1 MVTFKQLEAL
11 HWVCRLGTFGSAAA
25 KLNTTESAISK
36 RIAELERF
44 FDIDLFDRS
53 RRTARPTAEGRKLL
67 ELAGDALGARDRLLE
82 QMGRE
87 SEVVRRFRLGV
98 TELVALTWLPQ
109 LVQALRNQYPDVLLE
124 PEIDL
129 STHLSQKLEL
139 GQLDMAIVPPVFQR
153 EGSVSVPL
161 QEMTLSWM
169 CRPGLVPR
177 RRRLPLAELARHP
190 ILMQIGGS
198 GVDVVV
204 DRWLRRQG
212 LSVRRL
218 YAGNS
223 LVALG
228 ALTAS
233 GFGVSFLPALYF
245 RDHVERGI
253 LHTFE
258 TEVALPPI
266 RYSAVYRNEGGA
278 SSFNARVA
286 RLCVDHCDFS
296 RPQLDALSDARRVGN
311 R

>member
-11 HWVCRLGTFGSAAA
+11 HWVCRLGTFGSAAT

-44 FDIDLFDRS
+44 FGVELFDRS

-67 ELAGDALGARDRLLE
+67 ELAADALGARDRLLE

-87 SEVVRRFRLGV
+87 SAVVRRFRIGV
-98 TELVALTWLPQ
+98 TELVALTWLPR
-109 LVQALRNQYPDVLLE
+109 LVQTLRTQYPDVLLE

-129 STHLSQKLEL
+129 STQLCQKLEL
-139 GQLDMAIVPPVFQR
+139 GQLDLVIVPPVFQR
-153 EGSVSVPL
+153 DGSISAPL
-161 QEMTLSWM
+161 QEMKLSWM
-169 CRPGLVPR
+169 CRPGLVR
-177 RRRLPLAELARHP
+177 RCRRVPLAEVARHP

-204 DRWLRRQG
+204 DRWLRHQG
-212 LSVRRL
+212 LSIRRL

-245 RDHVERGI
+245 HDHVERGI
-253 LHTFE
+253 LQTFE
-258 TEVALPPI
+258 TEAALPPI
-266 RYSAVYRNEGGA
+266 RYYAVYRNEGGA
-278 SSFNARVA
+278 SSFNAKVA

-296 RPQLDALSDARRVGN
+296 RPRLDASDDGRRARN